1 MENFYANSS
10 EQLTATPTPVPK
22 RLREGLQMLLRSIYP
37 AHDQK
42 ALLEQTVAAFWPDGE
57 QPKRRGRAPANTLWS
72 ERDSYVIT
80 YGNTFVDGV
89 HKPLDLLY
97 DFLDTRLKNIA
108 TGVHIL
114 PYFPYTSDD
123 GFAITDYYAVDSGL
137 GAWEDIGRIA
147 GNFRLMSDLVI
158 NHCSSQSTFF
168 NEYLLGH
175 VPYDRFFFEASPE

>member
-1 MENFYANSS
+1 MEIFYADAP
-10 EQLTATPTPVPK
+10 EKPVTPAKPIPR
-22 RLREGLQMLLRSIYP
+22 RLREGLQMLLGSVYP
-37 AHDQK
+37 DSDQS
-42 ALLEQTVAAFWPDGE
+42 ALLEQTVAAFWPGDE

-72 ERDSYVIT
+72 QSDSYVIT
-80 YGNTFVDGV
+80 YGNSLVNGE
-89 HKPLDLLY
+89 HKPLDLLF
-97 DFLDTRLKNIA
+97 DFLESRLKGIA

-147 GNFRLMSDLVI
+147 ENFRLMSDLVI
-158 NHCSSQSTFF
+158 NHCSRQSTVF

-175 VPYDRFFFEASPE
+175 AA